1 MGSSRVRWVVTT
13 VTALAVAALVLAVNP
28 VEGIAAAATGPQ
40 YPDIQTIIPT
50 TAFSIVG
57 TGAAR
62 EFRYTHLVYNAGPG
76 PLEIQPSYN
85 PYSGDFE
92 GAQQVYGVDASGN
105 WSLASETPVPDHFVF
120 HAEHGHFHFP
130 LAAFGLYA
138 VNPDGS
144 PGAPVALSPKVGFC
158 ISDSYIYDSTVP
170 NAGKFVGTQGSC
182 ADPLTL
188 RGMSVGGADEY
199 DYRDP
204 GQAIPIP
211 NVPDGTYWFR
221 AMSDPNNDFAE
232 ANEANNEMDVKVT
245 ISNGVVTTGAV
256 TRPDTTPPTVAL
268 TAPAPATRVAGTV
281 NLTATSG
288 AGTAAVQFLV
298 DGVAVGVG
306 AGGAT
311 QSYPWDSRRVVD
323 GTHTIAARVTDAKGR
338 VNTSKVATVQVLNSP
353 PTSGSLVLDG
363 VTGRDGSTTV
373 TTPGIVTTQSGDLL
387 LAFVSA
393 DGPNRSAGQTA
404 TVTGGG
410 LTWKLARRTNSQAG
424 TSEVW
429 WARATGSSNGLTVSS
444 TLAAGGFDQSL
455 TVVALAGAAGLGAT
469 AGASAT
475 SGAPTVSL
483 TATAAGS
490 LAFGAGNDWDAAMP
504 RTLATGQVMVRQWVD
519 NLVGDTFWSQ
529 RAERPAAAAGSV
541 MTIADT
547 GPTADRWNLAAVE
560 VVPTSGPTPDTTKP
574 QVTVTEPAAGR
585 TISGIVPVAA
595 SAVDNVGVT
604 SVRFKVDG
612 TAVGSAVTTPPFQL
626 SWDTRTVA
634 NGAHSIVAEATDAAG
649 NVGVSAP
656 VAVTVDNSAA
666 PPAVIKV
673 DTQVNRRARG
683 TLTSPVFTTPTAG
696 DLLVAF
702 VSFDGPNGANGQ
714 SATVTGAG
722 LTWTLVKRSSSQG
735 GVSEI
740 WAAKVPATVA
750 NATVTATPARA
761 GYDGMLTVI
770 AFSGAD
776 SAGVA
781 GASGAPSGA
790 PDIYLPGV
798 PTGAWVFAVGNDW
811 DNAVARVPVAGQ
823 TLVQQWLDTAVG
835 DTFWVQSTA
844 APSAAPGLVT
854 IHDNAP
860 TADQWNYAAVAI
872 IPRAGTAAAVATAS
886 SAAAVAAPLSVSP
899 AVWSSSEPAA
909 NGALYCDL
917 TRGRL
922 N

>member
-1 MGSSRVRWVVTT
+1 MGSKRLRVVVG
-13 VTALAVAALVLAVNP
+13 ALVAVALAALVLAVDP
-28 VEGIAAAATGPQ
+28 GEGIAAAATGPQ
-40 YPDIQTIIPT
+40 FPDLQTVIPT
-50 TAFSIVG
+50 TAFSVVG
-57 TGAAR
+57 TGATR

-85 PYSGDFE
+85 PSSGDFE
-92 GAQQVYGVDASGN
+92 GTQQVYGVDATGN
-105 WSLASETPVPDHFVF
+105 WSLASEAPVPDHFVF

-144 PGAPVALSPKVGFC
+144 PGAAVALSPKVGFC

-245 ISNGVVTTGAV
+245 ISNGVVTTGTVA
-256 TRPDTTPPTVAL
+256 RPDTTPPAVTL
-268 TAPAPATRVAGTV
+268 TSPATATRVAGTV
-281 NLTATSG
+281 NLGATSG
-288 AGTAAVQFLV
+288 AGTAPVQFLV
-298 DGVAVGVG
+298 DGVVVGVG
-306 AGGAT
+306 AGGST
-311 QSYPWDSRRVVD
+311 QSYPWDSSRVVD
-323 GTHTIAARVTDAKGR
+323 GTHSISARVTDAKGR

-353 PTSGSLVLDG
+353 PTGGSLVVDG
-363 VTGRDGSTTV
+363 IAGRDGSTTV

-387 LAFVSA
+387 LALVSA
-393 DGPNRSAGQTA
+393 DGPTSSAQTA

-410 LTWKLARRTNSQAG
+410 LTWKLARRTNTQAG

-429 WARATGSSNGLTVSS
+429 WAKATGGSNGLTVTS
-444 TLAAGGFDQSL
+444 TLGRSGFDQSL
-455 TVVALAGAAGLGAT
+455 TVVALAGAAGVGAT
-469 AGASAT
+469 AGAAAA
-475 SGAPTVSL
+475 SGAPGVSL

-490 LAFGAGNDWDAAMP
+490 MAFAAGNDWDAAVP
-504 RTLATGQVMVRQWVD
+504 RTLASGQVMVRQWVD

-529 RAERPAAAAGSV
+529 RTDRPSTAVGSTLTV
-541 MTIADT
+541 ADT
-547 GPTADRWNLAAVE
+547 APTADRWNLAAVE
-560 VVPTSGPTPDTTKP
+560 VVPATAPVADTTKP
-574 QVTVTEPAAGR
+574 QVTVTEPPAGK
-585 TISGIVPVAA
+585 TITGIVPVAA
-595 SAVDNVGVT
+595 SAVDNVGVA

-612 TAVGSAVTTPPFQL
+612 VLVGSAVTTPPFQT
-626 SWDTRTVA
+626 SWDTRAVA
-634 NGAHSIVAEATDAAG
+634 NGAHTLTAEATDPSG

-656 VAVTVDNSAA
+656 VSVTVDNSAA

-673 DTQVNRRARG
+673 DAQVNRRARG
-683 TLTSPVFTTPTAG
+683 ALTSPALTTPTPG

-722 LTWTLVKRSSSQG
+722 LTWSLVKRSSSQG

-740 WAAKVPATVA
+740 WAARVPTTLS
-750 NATVTATPARA
+750 NATVTATPARG
-761 GYDGMLTVI
+761 GYDGMLTVL

-811 DNAVARVPVAGQ
+811 DGSVARVPVAGQ
-823 TLVQQWLDTAVG
+823 TLVQQWLDSAVG
-835 DTFWVQSTA
+835 DTFWVQSMA
-844 APSAAPGLVT
+844 APSVAPGLVT
-854 IHDNAP
+854 IHDSAP
-860 TADQWNYAAVAI
+860 TNHQWNYAAVAI
-872 IPRAGTAAAVATAS
+872 IPKAGTAATPVSALAT
-886 SAAAVAAPLSVSP
+886 PLSVSP
-899 AVWSSSEPAA
+899 AIWQSDSGST
-909 NGALYCDL
+909 GGGFYCDL
-917 TRGRL
+917 TRARL
-922 N
+922 D